1 MNLARNLSLKMT
13 PISPLQLQQHF
24 FTLSSIRANPKG
36 SSKAEMSLEPAI
48 SFQKRGEQSNEWT
61 LGLRVVIRS
70 AKPEAPFLYEIDIE
84 IQGLVEVHN
93 NFPAEKREQLAVING
108 LGMLYS
114 AAREMILNVTARSV
128 HGPMSLPTLNF
139 VEIVSN
145 LKGQQ
150 LQKGIK
156 AEGPPTDQKP
166 TTPG

>member
-1 MNLARNLSLKMT
+1 MRTHGRYRMAGVAALAALVVVGRAGSALGAAIGNPNASNGWST
-13 PISPLQLQQHF
+13 TSAVYVRA
-24 FTLSSIRANPKG
+24 SSDRWDRPVG
-36 SSKAEMSLEPAI
+36 
-48 SFQKRGEQSNEWT
+48 
-61 LGLRVVIRS
+61 
-70 AKPEAPFLYEIDIE
+70 
-84 IQGLVEVHN
+84 
-93 NFPAEKREQLAVING
+93 AVING

-139 VEIVSN
+139 VGLISN